1 MYTIFEL
8 SFNKKSRAIRLLY
21 SVLHGDKSFLSNSIR
36 NLINEKKIDI
46 HWARN
51 HKSSSLSSTHQ
62 SNDSSTVV
70 VAEPQVQSQ
79 LNANSQSESTG
90 ERNSLIVNQTSETRS
105 SNDASGLDPD
115 VSVDANEG
123 VTPS

>member
-8 SFNKKSRAIRLLY
+8 SFDKKSRAIRLLY
-21 SVLHGDKSFLSNSIR
+21 SVLHGDKNFLSNSIR

-51 HKSSSLSSTHQ
+51 HKSSSSSSTHQ

-70 VAEPQVQSQ
+70 FEPQVRSK
-79 LNANSQSESTG
+79 LNANLQSESTG
-90 ERNSLIVNQTSETRS
+90 ERNSLIVNQTPETRS
-105 SNDASGLDPD
+105 LDDASGLNPD
-115 VSVDANEG
+115 VSVDADE
-123 VTPS
+123 